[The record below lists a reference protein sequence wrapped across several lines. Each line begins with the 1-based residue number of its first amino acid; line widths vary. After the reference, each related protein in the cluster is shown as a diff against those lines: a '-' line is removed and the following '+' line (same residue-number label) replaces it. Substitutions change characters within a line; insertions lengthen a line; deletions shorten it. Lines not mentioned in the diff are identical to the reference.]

1 MKFITKLKLEDKV
14 VVTDPCYC
22 YDPNQRGI
30 VLLENVQAGD
40 YKCCV
45 IYNKENRIKEAIILH
60 ESLSIFEQE
69 GYSWLQE
76 RFICV
81 DAAIA
86 GVINYSLHEEMRKC
100 KNRSEEKWEEKYYKE
115 ICELFSQDTDTIC
128 FKENSFITSTGWGDG
143 CYEVYVTKREDK
155 IYGIKIIYDEDEEEI
170 EDDWED
176 EEEY

>member
-1 MKFITKLKLEDKV
+1 MEFITKLKLEDKV

-22 YDPNQRGI
+22 YEPNQRGI
-30 VLLENVQAGD
+30 VLLKNVQAGE

-45 IYNKENRIKEAIILH
+45 IYNKENRVKEAIILH
-60 ESLSIFEQE
+60 ESLSIYEQE
-69 GYSWLQE
+69 GFLWLQDG
-76 RFICV
+76 FISV

-128 FKENSFITSTGWGDG
+128 FRENSFITSTGWGDG
-143 CYEVYVTKREDK
+143 RYEVYVTKKDDK
-155 IYGIKIIYDEDEEEI
+155 IYGIKIIYDEDEEEF

>member
-1 MKFITKLKLEDKV
+1 MEFITKLKLEDKV

-22 YDPNQRGI
+22 YEPNQRGI

-45 IYNKENRIKEAIILH
+45 LYNKENRVKEAIILH
-60 ESLSIFEQE
+60 ESLSIYEQE
-69 GYSWLQE
+69 GFLWLQE
-76 RFICV
+76 GFIKV

-86 GVINYSLHEEMRKC
+86 GVINYSLHEEMRRC
-100 KNRSEEKWEEKYYKE
+100 KNRNEKKWEDKYYKE
-115 ICELFSQDTDTIC
+115 ICELSSKDETFI
-128 FKENSFITSTGWGDG
+128 FKDNSFITSTGWGDG
-143 CYEVYVTKREDK
+143 RYEVYVTKNDDK
-155 IYGIKIIYDEDEEEI
+155 ILGIKIIYDEDEEEF